1 MDKLKTLHKNPYGAD
16 ESDPSMRLVQVR
28 RAGQDSIV
36 LEHNSNGK
44 KCTNLNVCTF
54 CESYEYEMNF

>member
-28 RAGQDSIV
+28 RAGQV
-36 LEHNSNGK
+36 AL
-44 KCTNLNVCTF
+44 CLNIILMERNVQI
-54 CESYEYEMNF
+54 